1 MICNTILIFSLSIS
15 HVFATYIEGWLYGY
29 ERAWKQLHEQ
39 SNFYNC
45 FTIQVYKLVKQL
57 YFFFEVLT
65 AKTKPKGIEMS
76 LLPKDPPSVYELL
89 REANIL
95 RNTKILESLGIEDA
109 NLQPV
114 EGSSKPRKTK
124 AKPTDEEKAI
134 LLLERRI
141 SLRRVIQ

>member
-1 MICNTILIFSLSIS
+1 
-15 HVFATYIEGWLYGY
+15 
-29 ERAWKQLHEQ
+29 
-39 SNFYNC
+39 
-45 FTIQVYKLVKQL
+45 
-57 YFFFEVLT
+57 VLT

-76 LLPKDPPSVYELL
+76 LLPKDPPNAYLL
-89 REANIL
+89 EREANIL
-95 RNTKILESLGIEDA
+95 RNNKYLESLGIQDA

-134 LLLERRI
+134 SLLERRI